1 MVNYNGFKDVV
12 NSLGGIDVNVT
23 EELQD
28 ACETNPSG
36 WCIIEPGETHMDG
49 GQALWYVRS
58 RKTTSDFDRNRRA
71 QDVVMASFRKA
82 VNLNMLIKLPELYG
96 LYREYVD
103 TDVQLLD
110 ALPLLPMASSLM
122 NSENVHRYAV
132 TPAMVYNWITAEGAM
147 VLMPDN
153 YAISNMLNEALYR
166 NQ

>member
-1 MVNYNGFKDVV
+1 
-12 NSLGGIDVNVT
+12 
-23 EELQD
+23 
-28 ACETNPSG
+28 
-36 WCIIEPGETHMDG
+36 MDG
-49 GQALWYVRS
+49 GQALWYARS

-71 QDVVMASFRKA
+71 QDVVMAIFRKA
-82 VNLNMLIKLPELYG
+82 VNLNLLVKLPELYG

-122 NSENVHRYAV
+122 NSENFHRYAV